1 MDKKIQ
7 AAVTLNGKDKTV
19 AFASTGAAVKK
30 QSVVFRSGFQVWAFS
45 ESSSFLFR

>member
-19 AFASTGAAVKK
+19 AFAATGAAVKE
-30 QSVVFRSGFQVWAFS
+30 QSVVFQGGFQVGSFS
-45 ESSSFLFR
+45 GRSIQL